1 MKIAKEMNTKQNKE
15 ILGETS
21 IEISVIEFLSW
32 IIINERYDAYRDNQL
47 PIGPYINCQWSCYR
61 APHFVQNSL
70 FQASWAT

>member
-32 IIINERYDAYRDNQL
+32 IIINERFNAYRDNTNVL
-47 PIGPYINCQWSCYR
+47 
-61 APHFVQNSL
+61 APSL
-70 FQASWAT
+70 TNY

>member
-47 PIGPYINCQWSCYR
+47 PIGPYINCQ
-61 APHFVQNSL
+61 
-70 FQASWAT
+70 